1 MAEFVYKM
9 QNILNL
15 RLKEEDLEKQQ
26 YRMAR
31 LHLNEEEDALAS
43 LYHKK
48 EDLLSDKKQ
57 SMMGVIKAVEL
68 SILQNAIMST
78 DLSIA
83 AQIKRVQKA
92 EQALEEERIKLED
105 AIKERKKL
113 ETLRDNKYREF
124 LAEENRKEQLEI
136 NELVSYR
143 HGVNNGKE

>member
-15 RLKEEDLEKQQ
+15 RLKEEDMEKQQ
-26 YRMAR
+26 YRLAR
-31 LHLNEEEDALAS
+31 LHLNEEEEALTS

-48 EDLLSDKKQ
+48 EDLLSDKKE
-57 SMMGVIKAVEL
+57 SMMGRIRATEL
-68 SILQNAIMST
+68 AILENAIKST
-78 DLSIA
+78 DISIVS
-83 AQIKRVQKA
+83 QIKKVKKA
-92 EQALEEERIKLED
+92 ERALEEERVKLEE

-113 ETLRDNKYREF
+113 ETLRDNKYAEF

-143 HGVNNGKE
+143 YGVNNG